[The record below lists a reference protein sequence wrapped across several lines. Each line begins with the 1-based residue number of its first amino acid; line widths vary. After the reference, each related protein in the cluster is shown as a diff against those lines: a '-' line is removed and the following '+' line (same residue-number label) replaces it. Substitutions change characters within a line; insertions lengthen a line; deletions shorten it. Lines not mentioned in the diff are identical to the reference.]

1 MNKRQLFI
9 IWCGL
14 LIAVSMIWFPGSWFG
29 YIVNGYPV
37 IKPDSREF
45 LVKILMPLLGFTIL
59 LVYCLRDKQVPASGF
74 TGVRAYRPR
83 RSSFFY
89 ALLILSGGI
98 IFGFIGSYYMIS
110 RADRPVPK
118 AVQQEMKAGEI
129 DDQFRNFCRREGY
142 RQEVE
147 ALTKWLRDERANSIA
162 ILYNGDDAYSH
173 DVYTYFLQSLAHEK
187 ITVAFSNMFK
197 DDDKSFLKEMKA
209 LESAKPEAIIFLG
222 RYDER
227 VAFLETIAQQPQA
240 EFWQKRLNKIKWI
253 E

>member
-37 IKPDSREF
+37 IKPESKEF
-45 LVKILMPLLGFTIL
+45 LVKILMPLLGFTML
-59 LVYCLRDKQVPASGF
+59 LVHGMRDKRMPASGF
-74 TGVRAYRPR
+74 AGVRTYRPR

-98 IFGFIGSYYMIS
+98 FFGFMGSYYMIS
-110 RADRPVPK
+110 RAGRPVPNPVK
-118 AVQQEMKAGEI
+118 QEMKAGEA
-129 DDQFRNFCRREGY
+129 DNQFRNFCRREGY

-147 ALTKWLRDERANSIA
+147 ALTRWLRNERANSIA

-173 DVYTYFLQSLAHEK
+173 DVYTYFLQSLSQEK
-187 ITVAFSNMFK
+187 ITVAFSDMFK
-197 DDDKSFLKEMKA
+197 DGDKTFIKEMKA

-222 RYDER
+222 NYDER

>member
-37 IKPDSREF
+37 IKPDSRDF
-45 LVKILMPLLGFTIL
+45 LVKILMPLLAFTFL
-59 LVYCLRDKQVPASGF
+59 LVYGLRDKQPHASGF
-74 TGVRAYRPR
+74 ARVRTYRPR

-89 ALLILSGGI
+89 ASLILSGGI
-98 IFGFIGSYYMIS
+98 FFGFVGSYYVLS
-110 RADRPVPK
+110 RTDRSVPS
-118 AVQQEMKAGEI
+118 AVKQEMKNGEA

-173 DVYTYFLQSLAHEK
+173 DLYTCFLQNLPDQK
-187 ITVAFSNMFK
+187 ITVAFSDMFK
-197 DDDKSFLKEMKA
+197 DGDKSFLKEMKA

>member
-37 IKPDSREF
+37 IKPESKEF
-45 LVKILMPLLGFTIL
+45 LVKILMPLLGFTML
-59 LVYCLRDKQVPASGF
+59 LVYGMRDKRMPASGF
-74 TGVRAYRPR
+74 AGVRSYPPR

-89 ALLILSGGI
+89 ALLVLSGGI
-98 IFGFIGSYYMIS
+98 LFGFMGSYYMIS
-110 RADRPVPK
+110 RAGRPVPNPVK
-118 AVQQEMKAGEI
+118 QEMKAGEA
-129 DDQFRNFCRREGY
+129 DNQFRNFCRREGY

-147 ALTKWLRDERANSIA
+147 ALTRWLRNERANSIA

-173 DVYTYFLQSLAHEK
+173 DVYTYFLQSLSQEK
-187 ITVAFSNMFK
+187 ITVAFSDMFK
-197 DDDKSFLKEMKA
+197 DGDKTFIKEMKA

-222 RYDER
+222 NYDER

-240 EFWQKRLNKIKWI
+240 EFWQKRRTKIKWI

>member
-37 IKPDSREF
+37 IKPESREF

-59 LVYCLRDKQVPASGF
+59 LVYGMRDKRMPASGF
-74 TGVRAYRPR
+74 AGVRTYRPR

-98 IFGFIGSYYMIS
+98 FFGFMGSYYMIS
-110 RADRPVPK
+110 RADRPVPNPVK
-118 AVQQEMKAGEI
+118 QEMKAGGA
-129 DDQFRNFCRREGY
+129 DNQFRNFCRREGY

-147 ALTKWLRDERANSIA
+147 ALTRWLRNERANSIA

-173 DVYTYFLQSLAHEK
+173 DVYTYFLQSLSQEK
-187 ITVAFSNMFK
+187 ITVAFSDMFK
-197 DDDKSFLKEMKA
+197 DGDKTFIKEMKA

-222 RYDER
+222 NYDER